1 MSDTMSDKELMEA
14 IVAISKKLEEDSR
27 TGDMKQLKK
36 DMAES
41 KRLQKLMNQRSAEIE
56 KQAKEE
62 KK

>member
-1 MSDTMSDKELMEA
+1 MSDAMTDNELMEA
-14 IVAISKKLEEDSR
+14 IVAISKKIEEDSR

-41 KRLQKLMNQRSAEIE
+41 KRLQKLMDQRSAEIE
-56 KQAKEE
+56 KRAKEE